1 MVILFNSHSMFR
13 SDFPIFSTHPDT
25 IYLDSASTAQK
36 PKKVIESMADIFTN
50 SYANI
55 HRGSYDLSEKAETL
69 FESSKEKV
77 REFLGATSRHEIIY
91 TYNATYAFNL
101 LARSLV
107 KSGLLEK

>member
-1 MVILFNSHSMFR
+1 MFR
-13 SDFPIFSTHPDT
+13 SDFPIFSTNPDT

-36 PKKVIESMADIFTN
+36 PKKVIESMTDIFSN

-55 HRGSYDLSEKAETL
+55 HRGSYDLSERAEIL

-77 REFLGATSRHEIIY
+77 REFLSAASRHEIIY

-107 KSGLLEK
+107 KSELLGK

>member
-1 MVILFNSHSMFR
+1 MFR
-13 SDFPIFSTHPDT
+13 HDFPLLVSHPDT

-36 PKKVIESMADIFTN
+36 PHAVIESISDIFSH

-55 HRGSYDLSEKAETL
+55 HRGSYDLSEKSETL
-69 FESSKEKV
+69 FESSKEQV
-77 REFLGATSRHEIIY
+77 RKFLSASSRHEIIY